1 MEQKDDKTFSKEV
14 NKVDSLVGKRDK
26 KSEIIKGF
34 VEESTKDQKV
44 AVEILF
50 KSGDKRPYFSSPFK
64 IIQIENSIYEWSEE
78 RSCTYNIESKKR
90 KLPCNFYYEGNP
102 KAQKVKDGLY
112 PSGYIYKD
120 QLVDG
125 KSLLQRME
133 IASWAVK
140 EWEKTSRGNVMTE
153 GNVKWVFITIMAIVA
168 VVVVGLVLKGGI

>member
-1 MEQKDDKTFSKEV
+1 MSDKGDNKTDKKV
-14 NKVDSLVGKRDK
+14 NKVDKLVGKGDK
-26 KSEIIKGF
+26 KDEIVKGF

-50 KSGDKRPYFSSPFK
+50 KSGDKKPYFSSPFK

-90 KLPCNFYYEGNP
+90 KMPCNFFYEGNP
-102 KAQKVKDGLY
+102 KAQKVKEGLY
-112 PSGYIYKD
+112 PQAYVYKEN
-120 QLVDG
+120 LLDG

-153 GNVKWVFITIMAIVA
+153 ANVKWVFITIMAIVA